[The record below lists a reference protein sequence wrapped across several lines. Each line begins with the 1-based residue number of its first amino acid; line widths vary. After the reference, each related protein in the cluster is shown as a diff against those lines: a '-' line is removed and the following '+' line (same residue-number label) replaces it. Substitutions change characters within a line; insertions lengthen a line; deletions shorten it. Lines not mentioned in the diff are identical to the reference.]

1 MRTRL
6 TLHPNQHGARQLF
19 AQYGERLG
27 CVRYRYDEQRQKR
40 FKTVELIVEESDW
53 RPLAPQRAADDVV
66 QIRVAPPEVEV
77 RRQVKGAGGRWD
89 PQQCVWE
96 LRYDRVVALG
106 LEGRIVKEESIYI

>member
-19 AQYGERLG
+19 AQYGERLV

-53 RPLAPQRAADDVV
+53 RPLAPQQADDGIV
-66 QIRVAPPEVEV
+66 QIRVAPLGVAV

-89 PQQCVWE
+89 PQ
-96 LRYDRVVALG
+96 R
-106 LEGRIVKEESIYI
+106 